1 MHGTRQLELRS
12 ASEMSSDLGEQIG
25 GVMDTTKYIIFF
37 IALIVLALVI
47 RTVFGG

>member
-1 MHGTRQLELRS
+1 MRTPCLALQSE
-12 ASEMSSDLGEQIG
+12 SEMPSDLGEQIG

-37 IALIVLALVI
+37 IGLIVLALVI